1 METNPALGVAIPDA
15 DYDRILD
22 ILKTKNSIKLTNK
35 DKIEK
40 KFYLKNGILYADS
53 WADTTKIT
61 EEVFKQSEIA
71 QQYSNTFRE
80 SVRQRMVRDHPE
92 WSTEEIEANADIV
105 NEANETIKRL
115 IQSGVDFAT
124 AVGVVKHTLT
134 SDSIDEEVKNIEM
147 LMASNPHWFIA

>member
-1 METNPALGVAIPDA
+1 MSETNPALGVAIPDA

-53 WADTTKIT
+53 WADTTKVT
-61 EEVFKQSEIA
+61 EEVFKASTVM
-71 QQYSNTFRE
+71 QQQGPTFRE
-80 SVRQRMVRDHPE
+80 SVRQRMIRDHPE
-92 WSTEEIEANADIV
+92 WHTEDVEANADIV

-115 IQSGVDFAT
+115 IQRGVDFAT
-124 AVGVVKHTLT
+124 AVGVVKYTLT
-134 SDSIDEEVKNIEM
+134 SDNIDEEAKNIEM
-147 LMASNPHWFIA
+147 LIASNPH